1 MAKARK
7 NCLLCARSIVS
18 PGEIRCQKR
27 RCAVDQHEA
36 ITCKTYKADGMPVGP
51 WSDVIPQTLTKRTRY
66 GSVTVKM

>member
-7 NCLLCARSIVS
+7 NCLLCARSMVS

-36 ITCKTYKADGMPVGP
+36 ITCKTYKPDYTPVGS
-51 WSDVIPQTLTKRTRY
+51 WNDVIPQVVSYRTCH
-66 GSVTVKM
+66 GSRTVRI